1 MSLKNIIL
9 WNLSSLSLSQKKII
23 RQVLHVSF
31 FQFCHFGFPLM
42 KGKKRK
48 FNQFAEGSCSYKSS
62 NSQAMK
68 HQMEW

>member
-9 WNLSSLSLSQKKII
+9 WNLSSLSLSLKKII

-31 FQFCHFGFPLM
+31 FQFCHFDFPLM

-48 FNQFAEGSCSYKSS
+48 LNQFAEGSCSYKSS

-68 HQMEW
+68 HQMVW